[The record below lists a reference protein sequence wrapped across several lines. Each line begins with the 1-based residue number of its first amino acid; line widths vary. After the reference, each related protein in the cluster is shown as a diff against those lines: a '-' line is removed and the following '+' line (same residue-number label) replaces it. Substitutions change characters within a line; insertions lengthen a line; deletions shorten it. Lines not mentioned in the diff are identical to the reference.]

1 MNEITRQDIK
11 NLAAKAYTKDLAL
24 YLVYYCRE
32 KHTNSVEVIEYAL
45 NLMKDSPK
53 YGGLP
58 DDQNETT
65 EET

>member
-11 NLAAKAYTKDLAL
+11 NLAAKTYTKDLAL

-53 YGGLP
+53 
-58 DDQNETT
+58 
-65 EET
+65 